1 MNAMDQNTR
10 YYLLLEKLTREM
22 VSPEQIRVET
32 VFEDLQELCR
42 MLRVSKGV
50 TTFYSSLA
58 LEHKEKGESYTP
70 YDNGAET
77 DNALTIRSDLSGM
90 LIGQCTVYHAKGD
103 APWTE
108 EELSRIGT
116 IQRMMLHF
124 VSKNRMKM
132 MIQKAMLY
140 DDAGFSNIRLFT
152 NTVECI
158 GNNQGLK
165 DFCAARID
173 LKHFSLINQQLGRD
187 TCNKVM
193 KDYILQLEDAC
204 GEGGLVS
211 RLGGDNFVL
220 LFRKENLQKVI
231 KLLEGSPVHYGDTEA
246 GRVMVSAHAGVL
258 VIPDDYYYH
267 DFGDLMDRI
276 INAYNTAKTGR
287 RGDIVFSSEDML
299 ERKEYAMRIRQIFPV
314 ALQNEEILVFY
325 QPKISTAT
333 NAIVGAEALS
343 RWHHSGKLV
352 MPQDFIPVLEQSM
365 DICKLDF
372 YVLDHVCRDLRRW
385 LDEGKPAV
393 PISVNLSRRHLI
405 DLDLPNRILAIV
417 DRHRVPHPF
426 IEIELT
432 ETTTDVEF
440 KDLKRI
446 VTSLQESGICT
457 SVDDFGIGYSSL
469 NLIKEI
475 PWNILK
481 VDRNFLPLNESASQ
495 SRQNIMFHHV
505 VNMAKE
511 IGLTC
516 VAEGVETRVQRDIL
530 RKNGCD
536 IAQGFYF
543 DKPLPVREF
552 EKRLERKVYP
562 EEE

>member
-1 MNAMDQNTR
+1 MDQNTR
-10 YYLLLEKLTREM
+10 YYVLLEKLTREM
-22 VSPEQIRVET
+22 VTPEQISIEAIY
-32 VFEDLQELCR
+32 EDLQELCKL
-42 MLRVSKGV
+42 LRVSKGV
-50 TTFYSSLA
+50 TTFYNNLA
-58 LEHKEKGESYTP
+58 LERKGEGESYTP

-77 DNALTIRSDLSGM
+77 DKAITIRSDLSGM
-90 LIGQCTVYHAKGD
+90 LVGQCTVYHAKGE

-108 EELSRIGT
+108 EELSRIDT
-116 IQRMMLHF
+116 IQRMMLNF
-124 VSKNRMKM
+124 VSKSRMKV
-132 MIQKAMLY
+132 MIQKATLY
-140 DDAGFSNIRLFT
+140 DDAGYSNIRLFT
-152 NTVECI
+152 NTVERI
-158 GNNQGLK
+158 GNDQQLK

-173 LKHFSLINQQLGRD
+173 LKHFSLINQQLGREMS
-187 TCNKVM
+187 NHVM
-193 KDYILQLEDAC
+193 KDYIRQLEEAS
-204 GEGGLVS
+204 GEGGNVS

-220 LFRKENLQKVI
+220 LFRKENLDQVI
-231 KLLEGSPVHYGDTEA
+231 KIFEGSPVHFGDKED

-276 INAYNTAKTGR
+276 INAYNAAKSGI
-287 RGDIVFSSEDML
+287 RGDVVFSNEEML
-299 ERKEYAMRIRQIFPV
+299 QRKEHAMRIKQIFPI

-325 QPKISTAT
+325 QPKISVDSNT
-333 NAIVGAEALS
+333 IVGAEALS
-343 RWHHSGKLV
+343 RWYHNGKLV
-352 MPQDFIPVLEQSM
+352 MPMDFIPVLEESM

-372 YVLDHVCRDLRRW
+372 YVLDHVCRDIRRW
-385 LDEGKPAV
+385 LDEGKPV
-393 PISVNLSRRHLI
+393 VRISINLSRRHLI
-405 DLDLPNRILAIV
+405 DLDLLDHILSII
-417 DRHRVPHPF
+417 DRHRVPHHF

-446 VTSLQESGICT
+446 VTALQEAGIFT

-469 NLIKEI
+469 NLLKEI

-481 VDRNFLPLNESASQ
+481 VDKNFLPLNEEAAQ
-495 SRQNIMFHHV
+495 DRQNIMFHHV

-516 VAEGVETRVQRDIL
+516 VAEGVETKDQLDIL

-536 IAQGFYF
+536 IAQGFYY

-552 EKRLERKVYP
+552 EKRLEQNVYP
-562 EEE
+562 EK